1 MAIAEEEKDEAVVA
15 DVVVVEDDDRCCE
28 LVRVQE
34 YCPAEDAIT
43 SASPRPDVK

>member
-15 DVVVVEDDDRCCE
+15 DVAVVEDDDRCCE

>member
-28 LVRVQE
+28 LVRVQK